1 MADKV
6 LESDLM
12 LKKNKKKQEGGE
24 GSPLEVI
31 AALFDNVKQRDRSV
45 VITTCEIGVNK
56 QSQ

>member
-6 LESDLM
+6 LESDLIFI
-12 LKKNKKKQEGGE
+12 KKKQEGGE